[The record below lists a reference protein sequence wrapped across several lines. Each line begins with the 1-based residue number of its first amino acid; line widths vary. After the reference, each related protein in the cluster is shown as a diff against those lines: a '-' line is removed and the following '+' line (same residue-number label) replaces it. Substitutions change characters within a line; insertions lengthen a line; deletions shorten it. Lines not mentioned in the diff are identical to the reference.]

1 MEKTKL
7 ILQYHQKRQERNRRP
22 WKQMNSVYDSI
33 MTGLA
38 EAVEYA
44 KAKNK
49 DEFQN
54 LSDDT
59 YEASIQVYWCSNRRF
74 EL

>member
-1 MEKTKL
+1 
-7 ILQYHQKRQERNRRP
+7 
-22 WKQMNSVYDSI
+22 MNSVYDSI